1 MVKLP
6 FAAPA
11 IEVSI
16 PITDAT
22 SAARCMALV
31 VRSSDSA
38 CEMPEPW
45 KSDAMTFALDM
56 YSDALVPM
64 FL

>member
-11 IEVSI
+11 MDSMAMAVSI

-22 SAARCMALV
+22 SAALCMACV
-31 VRSSDSA
+31 ESSIARTCSKPD
-38 CEMPEPW
+38 PW
-45 KSDAMTFALDM
+45 KSDPILFAVAM
-56 YSDALVPM
+56 
-64 FL
+64 